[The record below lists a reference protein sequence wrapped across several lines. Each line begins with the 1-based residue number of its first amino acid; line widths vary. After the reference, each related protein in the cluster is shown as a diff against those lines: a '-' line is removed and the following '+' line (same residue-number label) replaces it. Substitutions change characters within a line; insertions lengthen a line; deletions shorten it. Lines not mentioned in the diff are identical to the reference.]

1 MQLNH
6 VIEMAVNLKDSKNNF
21 QKKNKE
27 SFYQANCQSTWATAG
42 NHANTNIPR
51 NHNFSNNYNEPS
63 ITKNNNLIY
72 NCNNGGL
79 YNQENAAY
87 CMMSPYDNERK
98 KKKINLMD
106 Y

>member
-1 MQLNH
+1 
-6 VIEMAVNLKDSKNNF
+6 MAVNLKESKNNF

-27 SFYQANCQSTWATAG
+27 SFYQANYQLTWVTAG
-42 NHANTNIPR
+42 NHGNTNIPR
-51 NHNFSNNYNEPS
+51 NHNNSNNYEPS

-79 YNQENAAY
+79 YNQEKAAY
-87 CMMSPYDNERK
+87 CMMSPCNNERK